1 MNFPHEIFPKTE
13 KKNNENI
20 SDSIRN
26 DFFNVCA
33 WFGCKIYLRDEEGM
47 YLSEGGGFLYTCICL
62 LVNMDI
68 TVVIIPFIIQ
78 ITSHFLVRIR
88 YILGVAKITNL

>member
-1 MNFPHEIFPKTE
+1 M
-13 KKNNENI
+13 
-20 SDSIRN
+20 
-26 DFFNVCA
+26 
-33 WFGCKIYLRDEEGM
+33 KIYQILYEMISSMFVHGLVVKFILDMKRGGI
-47 YLSEGGGFLYTCICL
+47 YLGGGVLYTYICL

>member
-1 MNFPHEIFPKTE
+1 M
-13 KKNNENI
+13 I
-20 SDSIRN
+20 SSMFVHGLVVKFILEMKR
-26 DFFNVCA
+26 
-33 WFGCKIYLRDEEGM
+33 GCLYLG
-47 YLSEGGGFLYTCICL
+47 GGGFLYTYICL

-78 ITSHFLVRIR
+78 ITCHFLVRIR

>member
-1 MNFPHEIFPKTE
+1 M
-13 KKNNENI
+13 I
-20 SDSIRN
+20 SSMFVHGLVVKFILDMKR
-26 DFFNVCA
+26 
-33 WFGCKIYLRDEEGM
+33 GGIYL
-47 YLSEGGGFLYTCICL
+47 GGGGVLYTYICL

-88 YILGVAKITNL
+88 YILRVAKITNL

>member
-1 MNFPHEIFPKTE
+1 M
-13 KKNNENI
+13 I
-20 SDSIRN
+20 SSMFVHGLVVKFILEMKR
-26 DFFNVCA
+26 
-33 WFGCKIYLRDEEGM
+33 GCLYL
-47 YLSEGGGFLYTCICL
+47 GGGFLYTYICL

-78 ITSHFLVRIR
+78 ITCHFLVRIR